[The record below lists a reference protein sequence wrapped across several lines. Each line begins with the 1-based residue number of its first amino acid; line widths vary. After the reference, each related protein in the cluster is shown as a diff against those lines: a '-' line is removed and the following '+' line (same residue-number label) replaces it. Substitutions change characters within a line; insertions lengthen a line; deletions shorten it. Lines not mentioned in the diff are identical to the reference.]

1 MRCCSSG
8 LSNACGV
15 LHQRRVLIAGPA
27 KTLPTPSQL
36 VGMMDARGCWVVVQ
50 HRMLPRPAPAP
61 DAPWRPPGSGP
72 LRVLPYSIIH
82 SGGRHLAG
90 DAQTRRRFM
99 VRPCAQAGLC
109 TFNFCRGT
117 ALTPLGKVLTDC
129 ADVAVLSHNRYVS
142 GRWGRHFPTP

>member
-15 LHQRRVLIAGPA
+15 LHQWRVPIAEPA

-36 VGMMDARGCWVVVQ
+36 VGMMDARSCWVVVQ
-50 HRMLPRPAPAP
+50 HLALGWRFACCRVQRQLQTRPGDRQAAALCAFHLIPA
-61 DAPWRPPGSGP
+61 
-72 LRVLPYSIIH
+72 SIL
-82 SGGRHLAG
+82 GRHLAG

-99 VRPCAQAGLC
+99 VRPCAQAGLG

-129 ADVAVLSHNRYVS
+129 AE
-142 GRWGRHFPTP
+142 